1 MVNIEESEEEELVDD
16 ISELSVEVKKNLE
29 RRNTRIIR
37 QPVFPMIKQRFRN

>member
-29 RRNTRIIR
+29 RRNT
-37 QPVFPMIKQRFRN
+37 